1 MSENFEQD
9 LTKATELE
17 VDANVVNEAS
27 TAEVTEPAVEE
38 KVEVKEAA
46 EEPVKEETTEVK
58 ETEPAQEKAIKEE
71 EKDKEVTEE
80 HPEDC
85 ECEKCKAAKEASDK
99 EQEQKP
105 EEKAE
110 EAEEEETV
118 DKQIEE
124 EVEEE
129 DKQKE
134 IEELNAKLAEMEF
147 DKKEAENIRQYQID
161 RANIEEQVKQ
171 QTDLLSTKLNEAFA
185 HFGIDPNKTLDE
197 LKAEDVTKAAI
208 AQGLID
214 SAMQKRDEA
223 INKARQE
230 ITKMEDELIFNRVEK
245 EVEKY
250 HLTPEQMKA
259 TAETFIAIMNETG
272 IADLAEDLRAKVK
285 LAVAQAVM
293 DNPRVEKEE
302 EAIPKKG
309 DKKELET
316 IEEVPVVKEEEKKP
330 KAEEAV
336 EEESPKPDLSEFK
349 EGVDGGTTPTAAVT
363 EDNIIETIAAL
374 PYRERTKF
382 ITENYDLYMSA
393 MRKARAK
400 GE

>member
-17 VDANVVNEAS
+17 VDANVVNEAPA
-27 TAEVTEPAVEE
+27 AEVTEPAAEE
-38 KVEVKEAA
+38 KVEVKEAV
-46 EEPVKEETTEVK
+46 EEPTKEETAKVEEVPVENPEENK
-58 ETEPAQEKAIKEE
+58 EGE
-71 EKDKEVTEE
+71 EVTEE

-105 EEKAE
+105 EEKAK
-110 EAEEEETV
+110 EEEKETI
-118 DKQIEE
+118 DKQAEE
-124 EVEEE
+124 EVEAE

-147 DKKEAENIRQYQID
+147 DKKEAENIRQYQVD

-185 HFGIDPNKTLDE
+185 HFGIDPSKTLDE
-197 LKAEDVTKAAI
+197 LKAEDATKAAI

-285 LAVAQAVM
+285 LAVAQAIM
-293 DNPRVEKEE
+293 DNPRVEKKEE
-302 EAIPKKG
+302 EIPEKE
-309 DKKELET
+309 DEKELET

-330 KAEEAV
+330 KAEEVV

-382 ITENYDLYMSA
+382 ITENYDLYMTA

-400 GE
+400 G

>member
-17 VDANVVNEAS
+17 VDANVVDEVP
-27 TAEVTEPAVEE
+27 TAEVTEPAAEE

-46 EEPVKEETTEVK
+46 EKPTKEEAAKVEEVPVEDPEENK
-58 ETEPAQEKAIKEE
+58 EGE
-71 EKDKEVTEE
+71 EVTEE
-80 HPEDC
+80 HPEGC

-110 EAEEEETV
+110 EEETA
-118 DKQIEE
+118 DKQAEE

-302 EAIPKKG
+302 KEIPEKRNE
-309 DKKELET
+309 KELET

-330 KAEEAV
+330 KV
-336 EEESPKPDLSEFK
+336 EEVVEKESPKPDLSEFK

-400 GE
+400 G

>member
-9 LTKATELE
+9 LTKVTELE
-17 VDANVVNEAS
+17 VDTDVVNEIS
-27 TAEVTEPAVEE
+27 TAKAPESVLEEKKEVVEE
-38 KVEVKEAA
+38 
-46 EEPVKEETTEVK
+46 PTDKEELVEKTT
-58 ETEPAQEKAIKEE
+58 KEE
-71 EKDKEVTEE
+71 ITEIDKVPTEESKEEGKEEVTEE

-85 ECEKCKAAKEASDK
+85 ECEKCIAVKETPTEEGEEHK
-99 EQEQKP
+99 G
-105 EEKAE
+105 EEKVTE
-110 EAEEEETV
+110 
-118 DKQIEE
+118 Q
-124 EVEEE
+124 VEEE
-129 DKQKE
+129 KDDNDKQKE

-147 DKKEAENIRQYQID
+147 DKKEAENVRQYQID
-161 RANIEEQVKQ
+161 RANVEERVKQ

-185 HFGIDPNKTLDE
+185 HFGIDPSKTLDE
-197 LKAEDVTKAAI
+197 LKAEDATKAAI

-250 HLTPEQMKA
+250 HLTPAQMKA

-293 DNPRVEKEE
+293 DNPRVEEEKE
-302 EAIPKKG
+302 
-309 DKKELET
+309 
-316 IEEVPVVKEEEKKP
+316 VKEETVELP
-330 KAEEAV
+330 KEPAEEVEDVPV
-336 EEESPKPDLSEFK
+336 EEEQKEVVEEETPVKPDLSEFK
-349 EGVDGGTTPTAAVT
+349 EGVDGGTTPTAAIT
-363 EDNIIETIAAL
+363 EDNIIETIATL

-393 MRKARAK
+393 MKKARAK

>member
-17 VDANVVNEAS
+17 VDANVVDE
-27 TAEVTEPAVEE
+27 TPVTEVTEPAVEE

-46 EEPVKEETTEVK
+46 EEPTKK
-58 ETEPAQEKAIKEE
+58 ETAKVEEVPVENPEENKEGE
-71 EKDKEVTEE
+71 EVTEE
-80 HPEDC
+80 HPEGC

-110 EAEEEETV
+110 EEETV
-118 DKQIEE
+118 DKQAEE
-124 EVEEE
+124 ELEEE

-293 DNPRVEKEE
+293 DNPCVKKEEKE
-302 EAIPKKG
+302 IPVKE
-309 DKKELET
+309 DEKELEA
-316 IEEVPVVKEEEKKP
+316 IEEVPAVKEEEKKP
-330 KAEEAV
+330 KAEEVV

-382 ITENYDLYMSA
+382 ITENYDLYMTA

-400 GE
+400 G

>member
-17 VDANVVNEAS
+17 VDANVVDEAS
-27 TAEVTEPAVEE
+27 TAEVTEPAAEE

-46 EEPVKEETTEVK
+46 EEPIKEETAKVEEVPVENPEENK
-58 ETEPAQEKAIKEE
+58 EGE
-71 EKDKEVTEE
+71 EVTEE

-105 EEKAE
+105 EEKAK
-110 EAEEEETV
+110 EEEKETV
-118 DKQIEE
+118 DKQAEE

-197 LKAEDVTKAAI
+197 LKVEDVTKAAI

-302 EAIPKKG
+302 EAIPKKR
-309 DKKELET
+309 DEKELET
-316 IEEVPVVKEEEKKP
+316 IEEVPVVEEEEKKP
-330 KAEEAV
+330 KAEEVV
-336 EEESPKPDLSEFK
+336 EEEPPKPDLSEFK

-400 GE
+400 G

>member
-17 VDANVVNEAS
+17 VDANVVDEAL
-27 TAEVTEPAVEE
+27 TAKVTEPAVEE

-46 EEPVKEETTEVK
+46 EEPTKEETAKVEEVPVENPEENK
-58 ETEPAQEKAIKEE
+58 EGE
-71 EKDKEVTEE
+71 EVTEE
-80 HPEDC
+80 HPEGC
-85 ECEKCKAAKEASDK
+85 ECEKCKAAKEALDK

-105 EEKAE
+105 EKKAE
-110 EAEEEETV
+110 EEEETV
-118 DKQIEE
+118 DKQTEE

-185 HFGIDPNKTLDE
+185 HFGIDPSKTLDE

-293 DNPRVEKEE
+293 DNPRVEKKEE
-302 EAIPKKG
+302 EIIKKE

-316 IEEVPVVKEEEKKP
+316 IEEVPVVEEEEPP
-330 KAEEAV
+330 KVEKVV

>member
-17 VDANVVNEAS
+17 VDANVVDEAS
-27 TAEVTEPAVEE
+27 TTEVTEPAVEE

-46 EEPVKEETTEVK
+46 EGPTKEEAAKVEEVPVEDTEENK
-58 ETEPAQEKAIKEE
+58 EGE
-71 EKDKEVTEE
+71 EVTEE
-80 HPEDC
+80 HPEGC

-110 EAEEEETV
+110 EEKETV
-118 DKQIEE
+118 DKQAEE

-197 LKAEDVTKAAI
+197 LEAEDVTKAAI

-293 DNPRVEKEE
+293 DNPRVEKEKE
-302 EAIPKKG
+302 IPKRG

-316 IEEVPVVKEEEKKP
+316 IEEVPVVEEEEKKT
-330 KAEEAV
+330 KAEEVV
-336 EEESPKPDLSEFK
+336 EEESPKLDLSEFK

>member
-27 TAEVTEPAVEE
+27 TAEVTEPAAEE

-46 EEPVKEETTEVK
+46 EEPTKEETAEVEEVPVKNPEENK
-58 ETEPAQEKAIKEE
+58 EGE
-71 EKDKEVTEE
+71 EVTDE
-80 HPEDC
+80 HPEGC
-85 ECEKCKAAKEASDK
+85 ECEKCKAAKEVSDK
-99 EQEQKP
+99 EQEQKH

-110 EAEEEETV
+110 EKETV
-118 DKQIEE
+118 DKQTEE
-124 EVEEE
+124 EGEEE
-129 DKQKE
+129 NKQKE

-302 EAIPKKG
+302 EEIPKKG
-309 DKKELET
+309 DEKNVET
-316 IEEVPVVKEEEKKP
+316 TEEVPVVKEEEEPP
-330 KAEEAV
+330 KVEKVV
-336 EEESPKPDLSEFK
+336 EEEKQTKPDLSEFK

>member
-17 VDANVVNEAS
+17 VDANAVNEAPA
-27 TAEVTEPAVEE
+27 AEVTEPAAEE
-38 KVEVKEAA
+38 KVEVKEAV
-46 EEPVKEETTEVK
+46 EGPTKEETAKVEEVPVENPEENK
-58 ETEPAQEKAIKEE
+58 EDE
-71 EKDKEVTEE
+71 EVTEE
-80 HPEDC
+80 HPEGC

-110 EAEEEETV
+110 EEETV
-118 DKQIEE
+118 DKQAEE

-259 TAETFIAIMNETG
+259 AAETFIAIMNETG

-302 EAIPKKG
+302 KEIPEKE
-309 DKKELET
+309 DEKELET
-316 IEEVPVVKEEEKKP
+316 IEEVPTVKEEEKKP
-330 KAEEAV
+330 KAEEV
-336 EEESPKPDLSEFK
+336 VGEESPKPDLSEFK

-382 ITENYDLYMSA
+382 ITENYDLYMTA

>member
-17 VDANVVNEAS
+17 VDANVVDEAS
-27 TAEVTEPAVEE
+27 TAKVTEPAVEE
-38 KVEVKEAA
+38 KVEAKEAA
-46 EEPVKEETTEVK
+46 EEPTKEETAKVEEVPV
-58 ETEPAQEKAIKEE
+58 ENPEE
-71 EKDKEVTEE
+71 NEEGEEVTEE
-80 HPEDC
+80 HPEGC

-99 EQEQKP
+99 EQEKP
-105 EEKAE
+105 
-110 EAEEEETV
+110 EEEETV
-118 DKQIEE
+118 DKQTEE

-134 IEELNAKLAEMEF
+134 IEELNAKLAEMES

-171 QTDLLSTKLNEAFA
+171 QTDLLSTKLNEAFT
-185 HFGIDPNKTLDE
+185 HFGIDPSKTLDE

-214 SAMQKRDEA
+214 SAMQKRDET

-302 EAIPKKG
+302 EEIPERG

-316 IEEVPVVKEEEKKP
+316 IEEVSVVKEEEKKP
-330 KAEEAV
+330 KTEEVV

>member
-17 VDANVVNEAS
+17 VDTNVVDEAS
-27 TAEVTEPAVEE
+27 TAEVTEPVVEE
-38 KVEVKEAA
+38 KEKIEEPAEEKTKEEMIEAEEAELGQEEVKE
-46 EEPVKEETTEVK
+46 E
-58 ETEPAQEKAIKEE
+58 
-71 EKDKEVTEE
+71 EVTEE
-80 HPEDC
+80 HPEGC
-85 ECEKCKAAKEASDK
+85 ECEKCKATKEALDK
-99 EQEQKP
+99 EQEKP
-105 EEKAE
+105 EE
-110 EAEEEETV
+110 EAKEETV
-118 DKQIEE
+118 DKQAEE
-124 EVEEE
+124 EVEVE

-161 RANIEEQVKQ
+161 RANVEEQVKQ

-197 LKAEDVTKAAI
+197 LKAEDATKAAI

-214 SAMQKRDEA
+214 SAIQKRNEA

-293 DNPRVEKEE
+293 DNPRVEKKEE
-302 EAIPKKG
+302 EITEKE
-309 DKKELET
+309 DEKELET
-316 IEEVPVVKEEEKKP
+316 IEEVPT
-330 KAEEAV
+330 V
-336 EEESPKPDLSEFK
+336 EEEEPPKVEKVVEEETPTKPDLSEFK

-363 EDNIIETIAAL
+363 EDNIIKTIAAL

-382 ITENYDLYMSA
+382 ITENYDLYMKA

>member
-17 VDANVVNEAS
+17 VDANVVNEAPA
-27 TAEVTEPAVEE
+27 AEVTEPAAEE
-38 KVEVKEAA
+38 KVEVKEAV
-46 EEPVKEETTEVK
+46 EEPTKEETAKVEEVPV
-58 ETEPAQEKAIKEE
+58 ENPEE
-71 EKDKEVTEE
+71 NEEGEEVTEE
-80 HPEDC
+80 HPEGC
-85 ECEKCKAAKEASDK
+85 EGEKCKAAKEASDK
-99 EQEQKP
+99 EQEKP
-105 EEKAE
+105 
-110 EAEEEETV
+110 EEEETV
-118 DKQIEE
+118 DKQTEE

-147 DKKEAENIRQYQID
+147 DKKEAENIRQYQLD

-185 HFGIDPNKTLDE
+185 HFGIDPSKTLDE

-214 SAMQKRDEA
+214 SAMQKRNEA

-302 EAIPKKG
+302 EEIPERG

-316 IEEVPVVKEEEKKP
+316 IEEVSVVKEEEKKP
-330 KAEEAV
+330 KTEEVV

>member
-17 VDANVVNEAS
+17 VDANVVDEAS
-27 TAEVTEPAVEE
+27 TAKVTEPAVEE

-46 EEPVKEETTEVK
+46 EEPTKEETAKVEEVPVENPEENK
-58 ETEPAQEKAIKEE
+58 EGE
-71 EKDKEVTEE
+71 EVTEE
-80 HPEDC
+80 HSEGC

-105 EEKAE
+105 EEKP
-110 EAEEEETV
+110 EEEETV
-118 DKQIEE
+118 DKQTEE

-185 HFGIDPNKTLDE
+185 HFGIDPSKTLDE

-293 DNPRVEKEE
+293 DNPRVEKKEE
-302 EAIPKKG
+302 EITKKEE
-309 DKKELET
+309 KKELET
-316 IEEVPVVKEEEKKP
+316 IEEVSVVKEEEKKP
-330 KAEEAV
+330 KTEEVV

-382 ITENYDLYMSA
+382 ITENYDVYMSA

>member
-17 VDANVVNEAS
+17 VDANVVDEAA
-27 TAEVTEPAVEE
+27 TPEVTEPATEE

-46 EEPVKEETTEVK
+46 EEPTKEETAKVEEVPVENPEENK
-58 ETEPAQEKAIKEE
+58 EDE
-71 EKDKEVTEE
+71 EVTEE
-80 HPEDC
+80 HPEGC

-110 EAEEEETV
+110 EEGEAV
-118 DKQIEE
+118 DKQAEE

-293 DNPRVEKEE
+293 DNPRVEKEKE
-302 EAIPKKG
+302 EIIKKE

-316 IEEVPVVKEEEKKP
+316 IEEVPVVEEEEPP
-330 KAEEAV
+330 KVEKVV
-336 EEESPKPDLSEFK
+336 EEETPTKPDLSEFK

-400 GE
+400 G

>member
-17 VDANVVNEAS
+17 VDANVVNEAPA
-27 TAEVTEPAVEE
+27 AEVTEPAAEE

-46 EEPVKEETTEVK
+46 EEPTKEETAKVEEVPV
-58 ETEPAQEKAIKEE
+58 ENPEE
-71 EKDKEVTEE
+71 NEEGEEVTEE
-80 HPEDC
+80 HPEGC
-85 ECEKCKAAKEASDK
+85 ECEKCKAAKEALDK
-99 EQEQKP
+99 EQEKP
-105 EEKAE
+105 
-110 EAEEEETV
+110 EEEETV
-118 DKQIEE
+118 DKQTEE

-185 HFGIDPNKTLDE
+185 HFGIDPSKTLDE

-302 EAIPKKG
+302 EEIIKKE

-316 IEEVPVVKEEEKKP
+316 IEEVPVVEEEEPP
-330 KAEEAV
+330 KVEKVV
-336 EEESPKPDLSEFK
+336 EEETPTKPDLSEFK

-393 MRKARAK
+393 MKKARAK

>member
-17 VDANVVNEAS
+17 VDANVVNEVP

-46 EEPVKEETTEVK
+46 EEPTKEETAKVEEVPVENLEENK
-58 ETEPAQEKAIKEE
+58 EDE
-71 EKDKEVTEE
+71 EVTEE
-80 HPEDC
+80 HPEGC

-110 EAEEEETV
+110 EEETV
-118 DKQIEE
+118 DKQTEE

-293 DNPRVEKEE
+293 DNPRVEEE
-302 EAIPKKG
+302 EIIKKE

-316 IEEVPVVKEEEKKP
+316 IEEAPVVEDEEKKT
-330 KAEEAV
+330 KAEEVV
-336 EEESPKPDLSEFK
+336 EKEPPKPDLSEFK

-382 ITENYDLYMSA
+382 ITENYDLYMTA

-400 GE
+400 G

>member
-17 VDANVVNEAS
+17 VDANVIDEAS
-27 TAEVTEPAVEE
+27 TAEVAEPAVEE
-38 KVEVKEAA
+38 RVAVKEAV
-46 EEPVKEETTEVK
+46 EEPAKEEIAEVEEAPLEDLEENK
-58 ETEPAQEKAIKEE
+58 EK
-71 EKDKEVTEE
+71 KEVAEE
-80 HPEDC
+80 HPKDC
-85 ECEKCKAAKEASDK
+85 ECEKCKAAKETLDK
-99 EQEQKP
+99 EQEKP
-105 EEKAE
+105 EEK
-110 EAEEEETV
+110 T
-118 DKQIEE
+118 KEE
-124 EVEEE
+124 EVVEQVEEE
-129 DKQKE
+129 VDKQKE

-161 RANIEEQVKQ
+161 RVNVEEQVKQ
-171 QTDLLSTKLNEAFA
+171 QTDLLSTRLNEAFA

-197 LKAEDVTKAAI
+197 LKAEDATKAAI

-214 SAMQKRDEA
+214 SAMQKRDEV

-293 DNPRVEKEE
+293 DNPRVEKKEKE
-302 EAIPKKG
+302 ITEKE
-309 DKKELET
+309 DEKELET
-316 IEEVPVVKEEEKKP
+316 IEEVPVVEEEKPLKVD
-330 KAEEAV
+330 EVV
-336 EEESPKPDLSEFK
+336 EEETPVKPDLSEFK

-363 EDNIIETIAAL
+363 EDNVIETIAAL

-382 ITENYDLYMSA
+382 ITENYDLYMTA

>member
-17 VDANVVNEAS
+17 VDANVVNEAPA
-27 TAEVTEPAVEE
+27 AEVTEPAAEE
-38 KVEVKEAA
+38 KVEVKEAV
-46 EEPVKEETTEVK
+46 EEPTKEETAKVEEVPV
-58 ETEPAQEKAIKEE
+58 ENPEE
-71 EKDKEVTEE
+71 NEEGEEVTEE
-80 HPEDC
+80 HPEGC

-99 EQEQKP
+99 EQEKP
-105 EEKAE
+105 
-110 EAEEEETV
+110 
-118 DKQIEE
+118 EE

-185 HFGIDPNKTLDE
+185 HFGIDPSKTLDE

-302 EAIPKKG
+302 EEIPERG

-316 IEEVPVVKEEEKKP
+316 IEEVSVVKEEEKKP
-330 KAEEAV
+330 KTEEVV

-382 ITENYDLYMSA
+382 ITENYDVYMSA

>member
-17 VDANVVNEAS
+17 VDANVVDEAP
-27 TAEVTEPAVEE
+27 TTEVTEPAAEE
-38 KVEVKEAA
+38 KVEVKEAV
-46 EEPVKEETTEVK
+46 EEPAKEETAKVEEVPVEDSEENK
-58 ETEPAQEKAIKEE
+58 ESE
-71 EKDKEVTEE
+71 EVTEE
-80 HPEDC
+80 HPEGC
-85 ECEKCKAAKEASDK
+85 ECEKCKAAKETSDK

-110 EAEEEETV
+110 EEEKKETV
-118 DKQIEE
+118 DKQAEE

-293 DNPRVEKEE
+293 DNPRVEKKEE
-302 EAIPKKG
+302 EIIKKE

-316 IEEVPVVKEEEKKP
+316 IKEVPVEEE
-330 KAEEAV
+330 EEPTKVEKVV
-336 EEESPKPDLSEFK
+336 EEETPTKPDLSEFK

>member
-17 VDANVVNEAS
+17 VDANVVDEAS
-27 TAEVTEPAVEE
+27 TAEVTEPAVKE

-46 EEPVKEETTEVK
+46 EEPTKEETAKVEEVPVENPEENK
-58 ETEPAQEKAIKEE
+58 EGE
-71 EKDKEVTEE
+71 EVTEE
-80 HPEDC
+80 HPEGC

-110 EAEEEETV
+110 EEEEEETV
-118 DKQIEE
+118 DKQTEE

-302 EAIPKKG
+302 EEIPKKG
-309 DKKELET
+309 DEKELET
-316 IEEVPVVKEEEKKP
+316 IVEVPVVEEEPP
-330 KAEEAV
+330 KV
-336 EEESPKPDLSEFK
+336 EKVVEKETPIKPDLSEFK

>member
-17 VDANVVNEAS
+17 VDANVVDEVP
-27 TAEVTEPAVEE
+27 TAEVTEPAAEE

-46 EEPVKEETTEVK
+46 EEPTKEEAAKVEEVPVEDPEENK
-58 ETEPAQEKAIKEE
+58 EGE
-71 EKDKEVTEE
+71 EVTEE
-80 HPEDC
+80 HPEGC

-110 EAEEEETV
+110 EEETA
-118 DKQIEE
+118 DKQAEE

-185 HFGIDPNKTLDE
+185 HFDIDPNKTLDE

-302 EAIPKKG
+302 KEIPEKRNE
-309 DKKELET
+309 KELET

-330 KAEEAV
+330 KV
-336 EEESPKPDLSEFK
+336 EEVVEKESPKPDLSEFK

-400 GE
+400 G

>member
-17 VDANVVNEAS
+17 VDANVVNEAPA
-27 TAEVTEPAVEE
+27 AEVTEPAAEE
-38 KVEVKEAA
+38 KVEVKEAV
-46 EEPVKEETTEVK
+46 EEPAKEETAKVEEVPVEDSEENK
-58 ETEPAQEKAIKEE
+58 EGEK
-71 EKDKEVTEE
+71 VTEE
-80 HPEDC
+80 HPEGC

-105 EEKAE
+105 EEKTK
-110 EAEEEETV
+110 EEETI
-118 DKQIEE
+118 DEQAEE
-124 EVEEE
+124 EVEAE

-147 DKKEAENIRQYQID
+147 DKKEAENIRQYQVD

-185 HFGIDPNKTLDE
+185 HFGIDPSKTLDE
-197 LKAEDVTKAAI
+197 LKAEDATKAAI

-285 LAVAQAVM
+285 LAVAQAIM
-293 DNPRVEKEE
+293 DNPRVEKKEE
-302 EAIPKKG
+302 KILEKG
-309 DKKELET
+309 DEKELET
-316 IEEVPVVKEEEKKP
+316 IEEVPVVEEEEPP
-330 KAEEAV
+330 KVEKVV
-336 EEESPKPDLSEFK
+336 EEETPTKPDLSEFK

>member
-17 VDANVVNEAS
+17 VDANVVDEAS
-27 TAEVTEPAVEE
+27 TTEVAEPAVEE

-46 EEPVKEETTEVK
+46 EEPAKEETAKVEEVSVENPEENK
-58 ETEPAQEKAIKEE
+58 EGE
-71 EKDKEVTEE
+71 EVTEE
-80 HPEDC
+80 HPEGC

-110 EAEEEETV
+110 EEEETV
-118 DKQIEE
+118 DKQAEE
-124 EVEEE
+124 EIEEE

-293 DNPRVEKEE
+293 DNPCVEKEE
-302 EAIPKKG
+302 EIPERG
-309 DKKELET
+309 DEKELEN

-330 KAEEAV
+330 KVEEVV

-382 ITENYDLYMSA
+382 ITENYDLYMTA

-400 GE
+400 G

>member
-27 TAEVTEPAVEE
+27 TAEVAEPTVEE

-46 EEPVKEETTEVK
+46 EEPAKEETTEVEEVPVENPEENK
-58 ETEPAQEKAIKEE
+58 EGE
-71 EKDKEVTEE
+71 EVTEE

-105 EEKAE
+105 EEKTK
-110 EAEEEETV
+110 EEEETV
-118 DKQIEE
+118 DKQAEE
-124 EVEEE
+124 EVEVE

-161 RANIEEQVKQ
+161 RASIEEQVKQ

-185 HFGIDPNKTLDE
+185 HFGIDPSKTLDE

-302 EAIPKKG
+302 EEITKKE

-316 IEEVPVVKEEEKKP
+316 IEEVPVVEEEEPP
-330 KAEEAV
+330 KVEKVV
-336 EEESPKPDLSEFK
+336 EEETPTKPDLSEFK
-349 EGVDGGTTPTAAVT
+349 EGVDGGTTPTAAIT

>member
-17 VDANVVNEAS
+17 VDANVVDEAS
-27 TAEVTEPAVEE
+27 TAEVAEPAVEE

-46 EEPVKEETTEVK
+46 EEPAKEEAAKVEEVPVEDPEENK
-58 ETEPAQEKAIKEE
+58 EGE
-71 EKDKEVTEE
+71 EVTEE
-80 HPEDC
+80 HPEGC

-99 EQEQKP
+99 EQEQKS

-110 EAEEEETV
+110 EEEETA
-118 DKQIEE
+118 DKQAEE

-302 EAIPKKG
+302 EEIIKIE

-316 IEEVPVVKEEEKKP
+316 IEEVPVVEEEEPP
-330 KAEEAV
+330 KVEKVV
-336 EEESPKPDLSEFK
+336 EEETPTKPDLSEFK

-382 ITENYDLYMSA
+382 ITENYDLYMTA

-400 GE
+400 G

>member
-17 VDANVVNEAS
+17 VDANVVDEAS
-27 TAEVTEPAVEE
+27 TTEVTEPAAEE
-38 KVEVKEAA
+38 KVEVKEEAK
-46 EEPVKEETTEVK
+46 EPTKEEAVKVEEVPVEDSEENK
-58 ETEPAQEKAIKEE
+58 EGE
-71 EKDKEVTEE
+71 EVTEE
-80 HPEDC
+80 HPEGC
-85 ECEKCKAAKEASDK
+85 ECEKCKAAKEGSDK
-99 EQEQKP
+99 EQEQKS

-110 EAEEEETV
+110 EEETA
-118 DKQIEE
+118 DKQAEE

-309 DKKELET
+309 DEKEVEA

-330 KAEEAV
+330 KAEEVV
-336 EEESPKPDLSEFK
+336 EEEPPKPDLSEFK

>member
-1 MSENFEQD
+1 MSKNFEQD

-17 VDANVVNEAS
+17 VDANVVDEAPI
-27 TAEVTEPAVEE
+27 AEVTEPAAEE

-46 EEPVKEETTEVK
+46 EEP
-58 ETEPAQEKAIKEE
+58 IKEE
-71 EKDKEVTEE
+71 AAKVEEVPVEDPEENKEGEEVAEE
-80 HPEDC
+80 HPEGC

-110 EAEEEETV
+110 EEEEETA
-118 DKQIEE
+118 DKQAEE

-302 EAIPKKG
+302 EEILERG

-316 IEEVPVVKEEEKKP
+316 IEEVPVVEEEEKKT
-330 KAEEAV
+330 KVEEVV

>member
-17 VDANVVNEAS
+17 VDANVVNEAPA
-27 TAEVTEPAVEE
+27 AEVTEPAAEE
-38 KVEVKEAA
+38 KVEVKEAV
-46 EEPVKEETTEVK
+46 EEPTKEETAKVEEVPV
-58 ETEPAQEKAIKEE
+58 ENPEE
-71 EKDKEVTEE
+71 NEEGEEVTEE
-80 HPEDC
+80 HPEGC

-99 EQEQKP
+99 EQEKP
-105 EEKAE
+105 EEKTK
-110 EAEEEETV
+110 EEETI
-118 DKQIEE
+118 DEQAKE
-124 EVEEE
+124 EVEAE

-147 DKKEAENIRQYQID
+147 DKKEAENIRQYQVD

-185 HFGIDPNKTLDE
+185 HFGIDPSKTLDE

-293 DNPRVEKEE
+293 DNPRVEKKEE
-302 EAIPKKG
+302 EIIKKE

-316 IEEVPVVKEEEKKP
+316 VKEVPVVEEEEPP
-330 KAEEAV
+330 KVEKVV
-336 EEESPKPDLSEFK
+336 EEETPTKPDLSEFK

-382 ITENYDLYMSA
+382 ITENYDLYMTA

-400 GE
+400 G

>member
-1 MSENFEQD
+1 MSEKFEQD

-17 VDANVVNEAS
+17 VDANVVDEAS
-27 TAEVTEPAVEE
+27 TAEVAEPAMEE

-46 EEPVKEETTEVK
+46 EEPAKEEATEVEEAK
-58 ETEPAQEKAIKEE
+58 LAQEDAIKEE
-71 EKDKEVTEE
+71 ENKDATEE

-99 EQEQKP
+99 EQEKS
-105 EEKAE
+105 EEKTE
-110 EAEEEETV
+110 EEKETIDKQAEEET
-118 DKQIEE
+118 
-124 EVEEE
+124 EVE

-293 DNPRVEKEE
+293 DNPRVEKKEE
-302 EAIPKKG
+302 ETPEKE
-309 DKKELET
+309 DEKELET
-316 IEEVPVVKEEEKKP
+316 IEEVPVVEEEEKKP
-330 KAEEAV
+330 KAEEVV

-382 ITENYDLYMSA
+382 ITENYDVYMSA

>member
-9 LTKATELE
+9 LTRATELE
-17 VDANVVNEAS
+17 VDANVVDEAS
-27 TAEVTEPAVEE
+27 TAEATEPVVEE
-38 KVEVKEAA
+38 KVKVKEAA
-46 EEPVKEETTEVK
+46 EEPAKEETTKVK
-58 ETEPAQEKAIKEE
+58 EPEPAQEEATKEE

-80 HPEDC
+80 HPEGC
-85 ECEKCKAAKEASDK
+85 ECEKCKATKEASDK

-110 EAEEEETV
+110 EEEETA
-118 DKQIEE
+118 DKQAEE

-302 EAIPKKG
+302 EAIPEKG
-309 DKKELET
+309 DEKELET
-316 IEEVPVVKEEEKKP
+316 IEEVPVVEEEEKKP
-330 KAEEAV
+330 KAREVV

>member
-17 VDANVVNEAS
+17 VDANVVDEAS
-27 TAEVTEPAVEE
+27 TAEVAEPAVEE

-46 EEPVKEETTEVK
+46 EEPAKEETAKVEEVPVENPEENK
-58 ETEPAQEKAIKEE
+58 EGE
-71 EKDKEVTEE
+71 EVTEE
-80 HPEDC
+80 HPEGC

-110 EAEEEETV
+110 EEEETV
-118 DKQIEE
+118 DKQAE
-124 EVEEE
+124 EVEEEE

-302 EAIPKKG
+302 EVPEKRDGKK
-309 DKKELET
+309 LET

-330 KAEEAV
+330 KVEEVV

-382 ITENYDLYMSA
+382 ITENYDLYMTA

-400 GE
+400 G

>member
-17 VDANVVNEAS
+17 VDANVVDEAS
-27 TAEVTEPAVEE
+27 TAEVTEPAAEE

-46 EEPVKEETTEVK
+46 EEPTKEEAAKVEEVPVENPEENK
-58 ETEPAQEKAIKEE
+58 EGE
-71 EKDKEVTEE
+71 EVTEE
-80 HPEDC
+80 HPEGC

-110 EAEEEETV
+110 EEETA
-118 DKQIEE
+118 DKQAEE

-302 EAIPKKG
+302 EVPEKRDGKK
-309 DKKELET
+309 LET
-316 IEEVPVVKEEEKKP
+316 IEEVPIVEEEEKET
-330 KAEEAV
+330 KAEEVV

>member
-17 VDANVVNEAS
+17 VDANVVNEAPA
-27 TAEVTEPAVEE
+27 AEVTEPAAEE
-38 KVEVKEAA
+38 KVEVKEAV
-46 EEPVKEETTEVK
+46 EEPTKEETAKVEEVPVEDSEENK
-58 ETEPAQEKAIKEE
+58 EGE
-71 EKDKEVTEE
+71 EVTEE
-80 HPEDC
+80 HPEGC
-85 ECEKCKAAKEASDK
+85 ECEKCKAAKETSDK

-110 EAEEEETV
+110 EEETIDEQAEEEAEA
-118 DKQIEE
+118 
-124 EVEEE
+124 E

-147 DKKEAENIRQYQID
+147 DKKEAENIRQYQVD

-197 LKAEDVTKAAI
+197 LKAEDATKAAI

-214 SAMQKRDEA
+214 SAMQQRDEA
-223 INKARQE
+223 ISKARQE

-285 LAVAQAVM
+285 LAVAQAIM
-293 DNPRVEKEE
+293 DNPRVEKKEE
-302 EAIPKKG
+302 EIPEKE
-309 DKKELET
+309 DEKELET
-316 IEEVPVVKEEEKKP
+316 IEEVPIVKEEEKKP
-330 KAEEAV
+330 KAEEVV

-363 EDNIIETIAAL
+363 EDNIIETIASL

-382 ITENYDLYMSA
+382 ITENYDLYMTA

-400 GE
+400 G

>member
-17 VDANVVNEAS
+17 VDANVVDEALANEVA
-27 TAEVTEPAVEE
+27 EPAAEE
-38 KVEVKEAA
+38 KVEVKEAI
-46 EEPVKEETTEVK
+46 EEPTKEETAKVEEVPVEDPEENK
-58 ETEPAQEKAIKEE
+58 ESE
-71 EKDKEVTEE
+71 EVTEE
-80 HPEDC
+80 HPEGC

-110 EAEEEETV
+110 EEETV
-118 DKQIEE
+118 DKQAEE

-185 HFGIDPNKTLDE
+185 HFGIDPSKTLDE

-293 DNPRVEKEE
+293 DNPRVEKKEE
-302 EAIPKKG
+302 KILEKG
-309 DKKELET
+309 DEKELET
-316 IEEVPVVKEEEKKP
+316 IEEVPVVEEEEPP
-330 KAEEAV
+330 KVEKVV
-336 EEESPKPDLSEFK
+336 EEETPAKPDLSEFK

-400 GE
+400 G

>member
-17 VDANVVNEAS
+17 VDANVVNEAPA
-27 TAEVTEPAVEE
+27 AEVTEPAAEE
-38 KVEVKEAA
+38 KVEVKGAA
-46 EEPVKEETTEVK
+46 EEPTKEETAKVEEVPV
-58 ETEPAQEKAIKEE
+58 ENPEE
-71 EKDKEVTEE
+71 NEEGEEVTEE
-80 HPEDC
+80 HSEGC

-105 EEKAE
+105 EEK
-110 EAEEEETV
+110 EEETV
-118 DKQIEE
+118 DKQAEE
-124 EVEEE
+124 EVEAE

-147 DKKEAENIRQYQID
+147 DKKEAENIRQYQVD

-185 HFGIDPNKTLDE
+185 HFGIDPSKTLDE
-197 LKAEDVTKAAI
+197 LKAEDATKAAI

-285 LAVAQAVM
+285 LAVAQAIM
-293 DNPRVEKEE
+293 DNPRVEKKEE
-302 EAIPKKG
+302 EIPEKE
-309 DKKELET
+309 DEKELET
-316 IEEVPVVKEEEKKP
+316 IEEVPAVKEEEKKP
-330 KAEEAV
+330 KAEEVV

>member
-17 VDANVVNEAS
+17 VDANVVDEAS
-27 TAEVTEPAVEE
+27 TAEVIEPAVEE

-46 EEPVKEETTEVK
+46 EEPAKEETAEV
-58 ETEPAQEKAIKEE
+58 EEAEPAQEETIKE
-71 EKDKEVTEE
+71 EKDKEAPEE

-85 ECEKCKAAKEASDK
+85 ECEKCKAAKEASNK
-99 EQEQKP
+99 EQEKP
-105 EEKAE
+105 EEKTKE
-110 EAEEEETV
+110 EETIDKQAEEE
-118 DKQIEE
+118 IEA
-124 EVEEE
+124 E

-161 RANIEEQVKQ
+161 RANIEDQVKQ

-197 LKAEDVTKAAI
+197 LKAEDITKAAI

-302 EAIPKKG
+302 EANPEKG
-309 DKKELET
+309 DEKELEA
-316 IEEVPVVKEEEKKP
+316 IEEVPVVKEEEKKT
-330 KAEEAV
+330 KTEEVV

>member
-17 VDANVVNEAS
+17 VDANVVNEAPA
-27 TAEVTEPAVEE
+27 AEVTEPAAEE
-38 KVEVKEAA
+38 KVEVKEAV
-46 EEPVKEETTEVK
+46 EEPTKEETAKVEEVPVEDSEENK
-58 ETEPAQEKAIKEE
+58 EGEK
-71 EKDKEVTEE
+71 VTEE
-80 HPEDC
+80 HPEGC
-85 ECEKCKAAKEASDK
+85 ECEKCKAAKETSDK
-99 EQEQKP
+99 EQKQKS
-105 EEKAE
+105 EKKAE
-110 EAEEEETV
+110 EEKKETE
-118 DKQIEE
+118 DKQAEE

-147 DKKEAENIRQYQID
+147 DKKEAENIRQYQLD

-185 HFGIDPNKTLDE
+185 HFGIDPSKTLDE

-214 SAMQKRDEA
+214 SAMQKRNEA

-302 EAIPKKG
+302 EKVPEKG
-309 DKKELET
+309 DEKELET
-316 IEEVPVVKEEEKKP
+316 IEEVSVVKEEEKKP
-330 KAEEAV
+330 KTEEVV

>member
-17 VDANVVNEAS
+17 VDANVVDEAS
-27 TAEVTEPAVEE
+27 TAEVAEPAAEE

-46 EEPVKEETTEVK
+46 EEPTKEETAKVEEVPVENPEENK
-58 ETEPAQEKAIKEE
+58 EGE
-71 EKDKEVTEE
+71 EVTEE
-80 HPEDC
+80 HPEGC

-99 EQEQKP
+99 EQEEP
-105 EEKAE
+105 EEKAK
-110 EAEEEETV
+110 EEEETA
-118 DKQIEE
+118 DKQAEE

-185 HFGIDPNKTLDE
+185 HFGIDPSKTLDE

-214 SAMQKRDEA
+214 SAIQKRDEA

-302 EAIPKKG
+302 EGITKKE
-309 DKKELET
+309 DKKEEET
-316 IEEVPVVKEEEKKP
+316 IEEVPVVEEEEPP
-330 KAEEAV
+330 KVEKVV
-336 EEESPKPDLSEFK
+336 EEEATTKPDLSEFK

-382 ITENYDLYMSA
+382 ITENYDLYMTA

>member
-17 VDANVVNEAS
+17 VDANVIDEAPA
-27 TAEVTEPAVEE
+27 TEAAESAVEE
-38 KVEVKEAA
+38 KVEVKEAV
-46 EEPVKEETTEVK
+46 EEPAKEETAEV
-58 ETEPAQEKAIKEE
+58 EKAPVEDLEESKEG
-71 EKDKEVTEE
+71 KEVAEE
-80 HPEDC
+80 HPEGC
-85 ECEKCKAAKEASDK
+85 ECEKCKATKEALDK
-99 EQEQKP
+99 EQEKP
-105 EEKAE
+105 EE
-110 EAEEEETV
+110 EAKEETV
-118 DKQIEE
+118 DKQA
-124 EVEEE
+124 EVEVE

-161 RANIEEQVKQ
+161 RANVEEQVKQ

-197 LKAEDVTKAAI
+197 LKAEDATKAAI

-214 SAMQKRDEA
+214 SAIQKRDEA

-293 DNPRVEKEE
+293 DNPRVEKKEE
-302 EAIPKKG
+302 EITEKE
-309 DKKELET
+309 DEKELET
-316 IEEVPVVKEEEKKP
+316 IEEVPT
-330 KAEEAV
+330 V
-336 EEESPKPDLSEFK
+336 EEEEPPKVEKVVEEETPTKPDLSEFK

-382 ITENYDLYMSA
+382 ITENYDLYMTA